1 MGGLPMF
8 DVPFPALARPLEGD
22 VVILGLKLRPDNP
35 PLSEIMGVL
44 EEQGARVLGGIQGV
58 VGPEFAAMFVV
69 ELRKGARADELR
81 ARVAGIEG
89 VLEVRASGSRVGD
102 LWVNDVL
109 NGLLLMGD
117 RAGVIPLDST
127 RSLFEAVRRY
137 WGPAGEAFLYHMGV
151 AAGKDSYQKLAKIAS
166 LDGREML
173 ELFLGALKSCGWI
186 SWYEIAEFSEQSG
199 RAVVRLRGSF
209 ECSGQRGETKR
220 SNILRGIL
228 TGFISAIWRTPTVGE
243 EVKCEAIGDPYD
255 EISVRAMKI

>member
-1 MGGLPMF
+1 MF
-8 DVPFPALARPLEGD
+8 GVPFPALARPREGD
-22 VVILGLKLRPDNP
+22 VVILGLKLKPDDP
-35 PLSEIMGVL
+35 PLSEIMRAL
-44 EEQGARVLGGIQGV
+44 EEEGARVLGGIQGS
-58 VGPEFAAMFVV
+58 VGPEYTATFVI
-69 ELRKGARADELR
+69 EAPPGARADELR
-81 ARVAGIEG
+81 TKIAEIEG
-89 VLEVRASGSRVGD
+89 VLEVRAGGSRVGG

-109 NGLLLMGD
+109 SGLLLLGE

-151 AAGKDSYQKLAKIAS
+151 AAGKDSYRKLVKIAA

-173 ELFLGALKSCGWI
+173 ELFLGTLRSCGWM
-186 SWYEIAEFSEQSG
+186 SWYEIVEFSEEG

-228 TGFISAIWRTPTVGE
+228 TGFISAIWRIPTVGE
-243 EVKCEAIGDPYD
+243 EVRCEALGDPYD
-255 EISVRAMKI
+255 EISVRAMRI

>member
-1 MGGLPMF
+1 MF

-69 ELRKGARADELR
+69 ELRKGVRADELR

>member
-1 MGGLPMF
+1 MF

-22 VVILGLKLRPDNP
+22 VVILGLKLKPDKP
-35 PLSEIMGVL
+35 PISEIMRAL
-44 EEQGARVLGGIQGV
+44 EEEGARVLGGIQGM
-58 VGPEFAAMFVV
+58 VGPEYTAVFVV
-69 ELRKGARADELR
+69 ELPPGTRIDELR
-81 ARVAGIEG
+81 ARVAEIEG
-89 VLEVRASGSRVGD
+89 VLEVHAGGSRIGD
-102 LWVNDVL
+102 LWVNDIL
-109 NGLLLMGD
+109 NGILLMGD
-117 RAGVIPLDST
+117 RAGVMPLDST

-173 ELFLGALKSCGWI
+173 ELFLGTLKSCGWI
-186 SWYEIAEFSEQSG
+186 GWYEIAEFSEEAG

-243 EVKCEAIGDPYD
+243 EVKCEAVGDPYD

>member
-1 MGGLPMF
+1 MF

-22 VVILGLKLRPDNP
+22 VVIFGLKLKPDDP
-35 PLSEIMGVL
+35 PLSEIMRAL
-44 EEQGARVLGGIQGV
+44 EEEGARVLGGIQGS
-58 VGPEFAAMFVV
+58 VGSEYAAMFVI
-69 ELRKGARADELR
+69 ELPPGTRADELR
-81 ARVAGIEG
+81 TKIAEIEG
-89 VLEVRASGSRVGD
+89 VLEVRAGGSRVGD
-102 LWVNDVL
+102 LWVNDAL

-151 AAGKDSYQKLAKIAS
+151 AAGRDSYQKLVKIAA

-173 ELFLGALKSCGWI
+173 ELFLGILKSCGWM
-186 SWYEIAEFSEQSG
+186 SWYEIVEFSEEEG

-209 ECSGQRGETKR
+209 ECSGWRSETRR
-220 SNILRGIL
+220 SNILRGVL

-243 EVKCEAIGDPYD
+243 EVRCEALGDPYD
-255 EISVRAMKI
+255 EISVMAMKI

>member
-69 ELRKGARADELR
+69 ELRKGVRADELR